1 MTYLQAIIL
10 GLIQGLTEFLPVS
23 SSGHLAISQALFGI
37 GETALSTIFLHFAT
51 LLAIVIYFWSSIRQ
65 LSLRQWIGIWL
76 ASLPVFVVGF
86 LARDWLEVSSQN
98 LSLVGWSLLV
108 TAGLNFLTGWLL
120 KTQSVQAS
128 QKIQSPTLLQ
138 MMKVGLTQVV
148 ALLPGVSRS
157 GTTIATGMKSGLSRQ
172 SAFEFSFLLAIP
184 AILVATGYQI
194 YKIIDGGAGNFEA
207 GPLLLAS
214 LIAFGGGYLSLRWLA
229 QFLKQAEFKWFGVY
243 AGLMGLM
250 VLMGQWLF

>member
-86 LARDWLEVSSQN
+86 LA
-98 LSLVGWSLLV
+98 
-108 TAGLNFLTGWLL
+108 
-120 KTQSVQAS
+120 
-128 QKIQSPTLLQ
+128 
-138 MMKVGLTQVV
+138 
-148 ALLPGVSRS
+148 
-157 GTTIATGMKSGLSRQ
+157 IATLVILLIPHHGQ
-172 SAFEFSFLLAIP
+172 FIYFCFEKIED
-184 AILVATGYQI
+184 LVSE
-194 YKIIDGGAGNFEA
+194 FCR
-207 GPLLLAS
+207 AS
-214 LIAFGGGYLSLRWLA
+214 
-229 QFLKQAEFKWFGVY
+229 
-243 AGLMGLM
+243 
-250 VLMGQWLF
+250 